1 MATQNSATM
10 NTSFGLSGAGTSPGA
25 ATGQGTLATDQISE
39 FTAGSG
45 IKFNQLVTFS
55 SAGVGGIAG
64 QAVPTVFHSGGFMPY
79 VATAGTDTTP
89 ATTVIYAVEVY
100 IENNATITG
109 ISLLN
114 GSGSAGNITVAL
126 ADSTGLPIA
135 AAQSATTAQGSAAVY
150 QQIPFATPYAAK
162 GPARYYIMV
171 MFDNTGAHFR
181 ALPVGNFRSGSVT
194 GQTYG
199 TFTSVAAIVAFTTN
213 LGPIADTY

>member
-1 MATQNSATM
+1 M
-10 NTSFGLSGAGTSPGA
+10 NTTFGLSGAGTSPGA

-45 IKFNQLVTFS
+45 IKFNQAVTF
-55 SAGVGGIAG
+55 AGGTGAAAG
-64 QAVPTVFHSGGFMPY
+64 LSNPTVFHSGGFMPY

-114 GSGSAGNITVAL
+114 GSSGAGNITVAL

-171 MFDNTGAHFR
+171 MFDNTSARFR
-181 ALPVGNFRSGSVT
+181 ALPVGNFRAGSVT